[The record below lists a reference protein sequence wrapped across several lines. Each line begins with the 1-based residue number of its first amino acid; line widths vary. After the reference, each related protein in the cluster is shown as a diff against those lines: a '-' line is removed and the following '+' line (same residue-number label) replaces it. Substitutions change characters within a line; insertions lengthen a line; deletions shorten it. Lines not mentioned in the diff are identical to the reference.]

1 MKPRLS
7 LWQIICMSVGFFG
20 IQHGFSIQ
28 FARMSSIY
36 EKLGASPDQIPFLW
50 LAAPMTG
57 LIIQPIIGYLS
68 DRTWG
73 RLGRRRPYF
82 LTGALLS
89 TFALILM
96 PNSSSLWMAAGMLW
110 ILDASIN
117 ISMEPFRAFV
127 ADKLPQEQ
135 IPTGYAM
142 QTVMIGIGGA
152 LGFWIASKD
161 WLVMFPALSKWV
173 PSSMHMQFYLCAL
186 MFLGGVVYTVMT
198 SNEYPPEN
206 LEEFKKDKKENSG
219 IKHWAKTTYESFVNM
234 PGPMKR
240 LAWVQF
246 FSWMGLFCMWIF
258 YSVAVAH
265 HVFKAFDPHSALY
278 EIGIRSASSSMTMYQ
293 IVSTV
298 FALIIPLIA
307 RKVGAVYVHTIGL
320 VAAGIGLLSIYFV
333 QDPFWLYIS
342 MIGVGIGWATILSM
356 PYAILVRHIP
366 KERYGIY
373 MGIFNMFI
381 VIPEIISALV
391 LGWFMRNVFNNNHMS
406 AIIMGGAFMLI
417 AAMIVQTLHK
427 YEVKPVKE

>member
-1 MKPRLS
+1 MKPRLN

-36 EKLGASPDQIPFLW
+36 EKLGATPDQIPFLW

-82 LTGALLS
+82 LSGAVLA
-89 TFALILM
+89 TIALVLM
-96 PNSSSLWMAAGMLW
+96 PNSSSVWMAAGMLW

-135 IPTGYAM
+135 VATGYAM

-161 WLVMFPALSKWV
+161 WLVMFPSLSSWI
-173 PSSMHMQFYLCAL
+173 PSSMHMQFYICAI
-186 MFLGGVVYTVMT
+186 MFLGGVIYTVST
-198 SNEYPPEN
+198 SGEYPPEDMAA
-206 LEEFKKDKKENSG
+206 FKKHKKENSG
-219 IKHWAKTTYESFVNM
+219 IKHWAKTTYESFIHM

-240 LAWVQF
+240 LAWVQL

-265 HVFKAFDPHSALY
+265 HVFKAYDPHSSLY
-278 EIGIRSASSSMTMYQ
+278 EVGIRTASSSMTVYQ
-293 IVSTV
+293 IVSTA
-298 FALIIPLIA
+298 FALLIPLVA
-307 RKVGAVYVHTIGL
+307 RKIGSVYVHTIGL
-320 VAAGIGLLSIYFV
+320 ISAGIGLLSIYFIS
-333 QDPFWLYIS
+333 DPSWLYVS
-342 MIGVGIGWATILSM
+342 MVGVGIGWATILCM

-366 KERYGIY
+366 KEKYGIY

-381 VIPEIISALV
+381 VIPEIISSLL
-391 LGWFMRNVFNNNHMS
+391 LGWFMR
-406 AIIMGGAFMLI
+406 
-417 AAMIVQTLHK
+417 
-427 YEVKPVKE
+427 

>member
-1 MKPRLS
+1 MKPRLNM
-7 LWQIICMSVGFFG
+7 WQIICMSVGFFG

-36 EKLGASPDQIPFLW
+36 EKLGATPDQIPFLW

-73 RLGRRRPYF
+73 KLGRRRPYF
-82 LTGALLS
+82 LSGAILS
-89 TFALILM
+89 TVALVLM
-96 PNSSSLWMAAGMLW
+96 PNSSSVWMAAGMLW
-110 ILDASIN
+110 VLDASIN

-127 ADKLPQEQ
+127 ADKLPSDQVA
-135 IPTGYAM
+135 TGYAM

-161 WLVMFPALSKWV
+161 WLVMFPALSHWI
-173 PSSMHMQFYLCAL
+173 PSSMHMQFYLCAI
-186 MFLGGVVYTVMT
+186 MFLGGVIYTVST
-198 SNEYPPEN
+198 SGEYPPED
-206 LEEFKKDKKENSG
+206 LAAFKKHKEENSG
-219 IKHWAKTTYESFVNM
+219 IKHWAKTTYDSFIHM

-240 LAWVQF
+240 LACVQF

-265 HVFKAFDPHSALY
+265 HVFNAYDPHSALY
-278 EIGIRSASSSMTMYQ
+278 EMGIRTASSSMTVYQ

-298 FALIIPLIA
+298 FALLIPLIA
-307 RKVGAVYVHTIGL
+307 IRVGAVYVHTIGL
-320 VAAGIGLLSIYFV
+320 LSAGIGLLSIYLIH
-333 QDPFWLYIS
+333 DPFWLYVS

-366 KERYGIY
+366 KEKYGIY

-381 VIPEIISALV
+381 VLPEIISSLL
-391 LGWFMRNVFNNNHMS
+391 LGWFMRNVFHNNQMG
-406 AIIMGGAFMLI
+406 AIIMGGFFMII
-417 AAMIVQTLHK
+417 AAIMVQSLHK
-427 YEVKPVKE
+427 YELKPVKE